1 MYNLYSQVFN
11 KLEQKENL
19 IENYIRQKNTG
30 NQEEQPSS
38 NMGTVSTRNFPVYQL
53 KETQKNLVIG
63 SSLVSRLMNDHS
75 FPDDCT
81 IHAYRGSTTKE
92 KIAIVEKYTSKKLDT
107 VILQYGTNDL
117 LKNGSAST
125 ENLFDDFNT
134 LVEAIREKFEPTN
147 FVICE
152 VPPVLQNEE
161 MNQKITEFNKL
172 IHEKFDEG
180 FTVLNLNH
188 MYRRLPNMQS
198 FYYDNFHFNHHRG
211 LAVLKNALLSQLL
224 RTSSGVSTKHYTS
237 YNRKPMRT
245 NQNQYTTQ
253 RWHIPYY
260 TQRYR

>member
-63 SSLVSRLMNDHS
+63 SSLVSRIINDHS

-107 VILQYGTNDL
+107 VILQDGTN
-117 LKNGSAST
+117 
-125 ENLFDDFNT
+125 
-134 LVEAIREKFEPTN
+134 
-147 FVICE
+147 
-152 VPPVLQNEE
+152 
-161 MNQKITEFNKL
+161 
-172 IHEKFDEG
+172 
-180 FTVLNLNH
+180 
-188 MYRRLPNMQS
+188 
-198 FYYDNFHFNHHRG
+198 
-211 LAVLKNALLSQLL
+211 AL
-224 RTSSGVSTKHYTS
+224 
-237 YNRKPMRT
+237 
-245 NQNQYTTQ
+245 
-253 RWHIPYY
+253 
-260 TQRYR
+260 